1 MKLNHLNLTVSD
13 ISGAQTFL
21 ETYFGLA
28 APFGPAQ
35 NGPVGPV
42 AILTDDNGLVLS
54 LMNPQNQDDVSYP
67 GLFHIGFTQDSRA
80 DVDALY
86 QRLNDAGF
94 KAKPA
99 HVFHGSYTFYVK
111 APGGFTVEVLSWEG
125 TSFGD

>member
-21 ETYFGLA
+21 ETYFSLK

-35 NGPVGPV
+35 YGPVGPV

-54 LMNPQNQDDVSYP
+54 LMNPQNEAEVSYP
-67 GLFHIGFTQDSRA
+67 GMFHIGFTQDSRA
-80 DVDALY
+80 EVDAIY
-86 QRLNDAGF
+86 QRLSDAGF
-94 KAKPA
+94 KANPA

-125 TSFGD
+125 SSFGN